1 VNPSNVRVEIP
12 LLKGSRFGDRAI
24 VSGNLLQSEI
34 VRGKKECLYKSLLE
48 KMCLKLSPPP
58 PPFMASVHMT
68 PLSGG
73 QSVQVRFILLN
84 RPIKILDRV
93 IGVKY
98 VSI

>member
-1 VNPSNVRVEIP
+1 MNPSNVRVEIP

-58 PPFMASVHMT
+58 SLYGKCPYDT
-68 PLSGG
+68 PVWRSKCSGTFHTPKSSNQNTG
-73 QSVQVRFILLN
+73 
-84 RPIKILDRV
+84 
-93 IGVKY
+93 
-98 VSI
+98 